1 MKKFSHFVIV
11 ILLQISSVFSENI
24 NSKNR
29 ELLSILHSNANWNI
43 IEVTNDSISISEK
56 TISGSEL
63 NAIKVEKVYDIEPKY
78 FTEIIMDVGNYNSFL
93 SNAKSLKS
101 EIIKNTSDGLI
112 GYQRI
117 NVNLPFFDDR
127 EYYFYMSQNPFDYQF
142 QQVMC
147 YWLLLDPKH
156 DQKNLTLSDNAIY
169 LKQGAGLWKWEQ
181 GQTGRIK
188 ISYILTMHPGG
199 SIPEFVVEKI
209 NKSSIVGLLRD
220 VETEVITKNSF
231 SD

>member
-1 MKKFSHFVIV
+1 MKNFIHSVVVIALCV
-11 ILLQISSVFSENI
+11 SSLYSENL

-29 ELLSILHSNANWNI
+29 DLLKILYSNSDWNI

-56 TISGSEL
+56 TITGSEL
-63 NAIKVEKVYDIEPKY
+63 NAIKVEKVYDIDPRH

-101 EIIKNTSDGLI
+101 EIIEITSDGLI

-117 NVNLPFFDDR
+117 EVNLPFFDDR
-127 EYYFYMSQNPFDYQF
+127 EYYFYMTQNPFDYQIPK
-142 QQVMC
+142 VMC
-147 YWLLLDPKH
+147 YWLLLDPK
-156 DQKNLTLSDNAIY
+156 QGQGNLATSENATY
-169 LKQGAGLWKWEQ
+169 LRQGAGLWKWEQ
-181 GQTGRIK
+181 AQEGGVK

-209 NKSSIVGLLRD
+209 NKSSIVGLMRD
-220 VETEVITKNSF
+220 VENEVLTKSNTSE
-231 SD
+231 

>member
-63 NAIKVEKVYDIEPKY
+63 NAIKVEKVYDIEPRY

-117 NVNLPFFDDR
+117 DVNLPFFDDR
-127 EYYFYMSQNPFDYQF
+127 EYYFYMSQNLFDYQF
-142 QQVMC
+142 KKVMC

-181 GQTGRIK
+181 TQTGRIK